1 MNSIFDQDYFLWLE
15 KTAQLLREGQWHAV
29 ELEGLAQEIEAMG
42 RSKKRAVKS
51 NLIVLL
57 MHLLKMKYQPEKR
70 TDWRFTIVEYRR
82 WLLLLFEDSP
92 SLKGYFVDVFV
103 SCYSAARQDAA
114 VETSLPIKTFP
125 AQSPFSVEQ
134 VLDLNY
140 LSE

>member
-1 MNSIFDQDYFLWLE
+1 
-15 KTAQLLREGQWHAV
+15 
-29 ELEGLAQEIEAMG
+29 
-42 RSKKRAVKS
+42 
-51 NLIVLL
+51 
-57 MHLLKMKYQPEKR
+57 MHLLKIKYQPEKR
-70 TDWRFTIVEYRR
+70 TDWRFTIVEHRR

-114 VETSLPIKTFP
+114 VETMLPLETFP